1 MAASSLERGSPVSLR
16 VVDAGTVS
24 WLDSQ
29 VIYHAVASAMTEE
42 TEDTMTLMNPA
53 TPYVCVGFHQEVEK
67 EVDIAYC
74 QEYGLPITRRQVGG
88 GAVYLDQDQL
98 FWHIIIHRSRA
109 PYRIE
114 DVYARYLAGPVNALR
129 AMGIPAQHRP
139 VNDIQV
145 EGRKIGGTGAAT
157 IGEAI
162 VVVGSLIF
170 DFNYELMARVLKV
183 HSEKFRDKVS
193 QTLREYLTT
202 IRHELGPKAPTW
214 EEGKQILINQVA
226 RALRQDIN
234 DGTLTDREQV
244 EVQRLRQVF
253 IDPEWLYQSDGLRK
267 KGVKIKEGL
276 HVHEAAYKAPGGLIR
291 ATMRVQEAVL
301 DDITLSGD
309 FFVYPQESLSQLELA
324 LVGSPLNEKALQQ
337 RTGAFWQAHQI
348 QSPGLTPQDV
358 VTVILQAAAGEEMSI
373 QR

>member
-1 MAASSLERGSPVSLR
+1 MSFR

-67 EVDIAYC
+67 EVDLAFC
-74 QEYGLPITRRQVGG
+74 QASNIPVTRRQVGG

-98 FWHIIIHRSRA
+98 FWHIIVHRSRA

-114 DVYARYLAGPVNALR
+114 EVYARFLTGPVNALR

-183 HSEKFRDKVS
+183 PSEKFRDKVY
-193 QTLREYLTT
+193 QTLQEYLTT
-202 IRHELGPKAPTW
+202 IRRELGPKAPSW
-214 EEGKQILINQVA
+214 EEGKQILISQVA
-226 RALRQDIN
+226 AALGQEIHA
-234 DGTLTDREQV
+234 GTLTEREQA

-253 IDPEWLYQSDGLRK
+253 TDPEWLYQSGGLRK
-267 KGVKIKEGL
+267 KGVKIQEGV

-291 ATMRVQEAVL
+291 ATIRVREAVL
-301 DDITLSGD
+301 EDITLSGD
-309 FFVYPQESLSQLELA
+309 FFLYPQDSLTPLELA
-324 LVGSPLNEKALQQ
+324 LVGSSLNQEALEQ
-337 RTGAFWQAHQI
+337 RAAAFWQTHQI
-348 QSPGLTPQDV
+348 QSPGVTPEDV
-358 VTVILQAAAGEEMSI
+358 AWVIMQALAG
-373 QR
+373 